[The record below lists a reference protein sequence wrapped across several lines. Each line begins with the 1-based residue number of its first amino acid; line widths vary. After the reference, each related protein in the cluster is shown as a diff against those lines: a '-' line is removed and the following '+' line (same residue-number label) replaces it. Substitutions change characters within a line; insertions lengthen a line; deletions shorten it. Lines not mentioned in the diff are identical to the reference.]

1 MRITL
6 FGQKYAKFA
15 IHPPIQL
22 PDFLSPAPNG
32 RQLDF
37 YITLKIHSP
46 HSRDF
51 SHELG
56 EWAFLRLRTLFYAL
70 MTKKCYP
77 QKMPSGNIFHTDGVT
92 IFGKEAAA

>member
-1 MRITL
+1 MKKRIPKKHGIS
-6 FGQKYAKFA
+6 FEEAQA
-15 IHPPIQL
+15 I
-22 PDFLSPAPNG
+22 
-32 RQLDF
+32 
-37 YITLKIHSP
+37 LKIHSP

-51 SHELG
+51 SRELG
-56 EWAFLRLRTLFYAL
+56 GWALCVLRGFCAL